1 MDESQKELQ
10 NIFQGQS
17 AMKEILSDLHRK
29 MDDIVSRQE
38 RAFNAITSIQR
49 GGVAPLQPQVGGQPQ
64 MSGDSI
70 RREEVNAILANQ
82 REIVSATRDIK

>member
-1 MDESQKELQ
+1 MLIDQ
-10 NIFQGQS
+10 
-17 AMKEILSDLHRK
+17 ILNFK
-29 MDDIVSRQE
+29 G
-38 RAFNAITSIQR
+38 
-49 GGVAPLQPQVGGQPQ
+49 GGVAPSQPQVGGQPQ